1 MLLIMTYPY
10 FLYVIF
16 GVVVFFTSLVF
27 IGKIVKYNPLVYI
40 WLSCF
45 ALGHSLILYGAKE
58 LLFYYG

>member
-1 MLLIMTYPY
+1 MLLTMTYPY

-16 GVVVFFTSLVF
+16 GVAVFVVSLIC

-45 ALGHSLILYGAKE
+45 ALGHSLILFGAKE
-58 LLFYYG
+58 LIFYYG